1 MQRMQQRQHGTKR
14 VRYLEENVGA
24 LSVTLGLDD
33 RARVDEVAPQG
44 AAAGTRYPEAGMC
57 TDRR

>member
-24 LSVTLGLDD
+24 LSVTLGRDD
-33 RARVDEVAPQG
+33 VARVDEVAPQG
-44 AAAGTRYPEAGMC
+44 AGAGTRYPEAGMC
-57 TDRR
+57 TVGR